1 MVPVII
7 RKFKKLSEW
16 RNLYAIAGIVSL
28 AIVAVVGQ
36 VSYGAKLGFTVGGI
50 SIQPSELVKII
61 FVFFVAASFK
71 RSLEFR
77 NIVITTALAAFHVLI
92 LVASKDL
99 GAALIIF
106 VVYLAMLYVATRQPL
121 YLAAGLGAG
130 SVASVAAYYL
140 FWTCPDACHRVERSI
155 CVL

>member
-1 MVPVII
+1 MP
-7 RKFKKLSEW
+7 LW
-16 RNLYAIAGIVSL
+16 IVSL

-61 FVFFVAASFK
+61 FVFCSGKVFK

-92 LVASKDL
+92 LVASRIL
-99 GAALIIF
+99 GP
-106 VVYLAMLYVATRQPL
+106 R
-121 YLAAGLGAG
+121 
-130 SVASVAAYYL
+130 
-140 FWTCPDACHRVERSI
+140 
-155 CVL
+155 